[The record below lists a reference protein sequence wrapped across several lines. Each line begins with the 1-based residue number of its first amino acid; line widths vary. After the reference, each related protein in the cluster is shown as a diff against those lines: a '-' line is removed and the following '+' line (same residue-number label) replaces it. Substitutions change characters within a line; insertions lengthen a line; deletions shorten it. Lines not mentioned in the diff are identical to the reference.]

1 MFHVRFLP
9 HFAVYT
15 LKCLEGDAFNAV
27 PTDCP
32 VSESHTTLCYYDR
45 TNKDHNDWNQDNLI
59 KGCATL
65 GELSVE
71 VLDRIKL
78 DRDACFKFRSGK
90 DICYC
95 KRDNCNNECKPDTE
109 CVHYVEGDKKV
120 TICRD
125 ACKPYLAAG
134 ISTLKETCDAAQCV
148 SPTSAVSLATKA
160 SAASEVAVASK
171 APVTPKASSIPKA
184 EEEEEEQEQ
193 EEKEEEEEAST
204 SSGKPQNELRTKT
217 NSSNC
222 VTPCTVF
229 HVAILMFLIIT
240 REFD

>member
-1 MFHVRFLP
+1 MQNMFDLRLLP

-15 LKCLEGDAFNAV
+15 LKCLEGGADNAV

-59 KGCATL
+59 KGCTTL
-65 GELSVE
+65 EELSVE

-95 KRDNCNNECKPDTE
+95 KRDNCNNDCKPDTE
-109 CVHYVEGDKKV
+109 CVDLVQGDKRV
-120 TICRD
+120 TLCRD

-134 ISTLKETCDAAQCV
+134 ISTLKETCDAKCV
-148 SPTSAVSLATKA
+148 SPRSAVSVATKASAASEVAVA

-171 APVTPKASSIPKA
+171 APVKPKASSIAPTSKESKA
-184 EEEEEEQEQ
+184 LP
-193 EEKEEEEEAST
+193 
-204 SSGKPQNELRTKT
+204 SSGKQQNEVMTKT
-217 NSSNC
+217 SSSNC
-222 VTPCTVF
+222 VTSCTVF
-229 HVAILMFLIIT
+229 HVVILMFLIIT
-240 REFD
+240 REFT

>member
-15 LKCLEGDAFNAV
+15 LKCLEGDAFNAES
-27 PTDCP
+27 TDCP

-45 TNKDHNDWNQDNLI
+45 TNKDHNDWNQDNVI

-95 KRDNCNNECKPDTE
+95 IRDNCNNECKPDTE

-171 APVTPKASSIPKA
+171 APVTPKPSSIPKA
-184 EEEEEEQEQ
+184 EEDEEEEQ
-193 EEKEEEEEAST
+193 EEKEEEEAPT
-204 SSGKPQNELRTKT
+204 SSGKPQNELMTKI
-217 NSSNC
+217 NC
-222 VTPCTVF
+222 QNINCLCFVVERNE
-229 HVAILMFLIIT
+229 ILI
-240 REFD
+240 